1 MQNTNCPED
10 QDIDT
15 WAKSEVEKMPNKL
28 TTIEAFWRYVKSE
41 WLAKTEMWV
50 VGYWN
55 LPYAK

>member
-1 MQNTNCPED
+1 
-10 QDIDT
+10 
-15 WAKSEVEKMPNKL
+15 VEKMANKL
-28 TTIEAFWRYVKSE
+28 TAVEAFWRYVKSE